1 MKTFTQFIKQLEAQF
16 SKPLPGLA
24 SQMRMSPVTRKM
36 EMGKLNKKKLPKES
50 AVLILFYPH
59 KNHIYTVFI
68 KRPKYPGVHSGQIA
82 FPGGKYEKEDFDL
95 TQTAVRE
102 AHEEIGIKPNQ
113 VTIIGS
119 LTNLFIP
126 PSNFNVLPIVAY
138 TNTRPNFIPEPQ
150 EVDEIIE
157 ININQLIDP
166 LNKQYREIL
175 HRNQTRVKVPAFYIN
190 DLVIWGATAMIINEL
205 IEVIAS

>member
-1 MKTFTQFIKQLEAQF
+1 MKTFTQFIKEVETQF

-24 SQMRMSPVTRKM
+24 SQMKMSPVTRKM
-36 EMGKLNKKKLPKES
+36 EMDKLTNKTLPKES

-59 KNHIYTVFI
+59 QNNIYTVFI

-82 FPGGKYEKEDFDL
+82 FPGGKYEEEDFDL
-95 TQTAVRE
+95 TQTALRE
-102 AHEEIGIKPNQ
+102 AQEEIGINPNQ
-113 VTIIGS
+113 VTVLGN

-126 PSNFNVLPIVAY
+126 PSNFNVLPVVGY
-138 TNTRPNFIPEPQ
+138 TYSKPNFIPEAQ

-157 ININQLIDP
+157 VNINQLTDP
-166 LNKQYREIL
+166 LNKQFREIL
-175 HRNQTRVKVPAFYIN
+175 HRNQTKVKVPAYYIN

-205 IEVIAS
+205 IDIIKS